1 MKNRIAIIIVSVI
14 GSVLLLG
21 LIIGGFTISQTNSI
35 NTSYQ
40 NIEKARS
47 QVTNVEQRRFDL
59 IPNVTAA
66 VKGNMKH
73 ESKVF
78 IEVAK
83 ARNNVS
89 NAKTDKE
96 KLAANAQLDK
106 STNLLINAVHEN
118 YPNLQSND
126 QVNNL
131 ITELEGCENRISV
144 ERRNYNQAVEV
155 YNLKLTNFPSSLF
168 ANGRKPALYFNTND
182 NVKSAPKV
190 NLNE

>member
-1 MKNRIAIIIVSVI
+1 MKNKTGIIIISI
-14 GSVLLLG
+14 FGSILLLA
-21 LIIGGFTISQTNSI
+21 LMIGGFVVGQTNAI

-40 NIEKARS
+40 NVEKARS

-78 IEVAK
+78 IDVAK
-83 ARNNVS
+83 ARSNVM
-89 NAKTDKE
+89 NAKTEKE
-96 KLAANAQLDK
+96 KQQATSQLDR
-106 STNLLINAVHEN
+106 STNLLIDAVHEN
-118 YPNLQSND
+118 YPNLQSNS
-126 QVNNL
+126 QVNDL

-144 ERRNYNQAVEV
+144 ERRNYNQAVES

-168 ANGRKPALYFNTND
+168 AGGRRPASYFETSD

-190 NLNE
+190 NLDE

>member
-21 LIIGGFTISQTNSI
+21 LIIGGFAISQTNSI

-40 NIEKARS
+40 NVEKARS

>member
-1 MKNRIAIIIVSVI
+1 MKNRIAI
-14 GSVLLLG
+14 
-21 LIIGGFTISQTNSI
+21 LIIGGFAISQTNSI

-40 NIEKARS
+40 NVEKARS

>member
-40 NIEKARS
+40 NVEKARS

-83 ARNNVS
+83 ARNNIS

>member
-1 MKNRIAIIIVSVI
+1 MKNRIAIVIVSAI

-21 LIIGGFTISQTNSI
+21 LIIGGFAISQTNSI

-40 NIEKARS
+40 NVEKARS